1 MCTCIVR
8 INTYTGSIHANSI
21 IMIAHN
27 KRKKGR
33 KGDFKCIMC
42 DFLLKE
48 RKKYNV
54 NMRRRLILVG
64 FA

>member
-8 INTYTGSIHANSI
+8 INTYTESIHANSI

-33 KGDFKCIMC
+33 KGDFNCIMC

-54 NMRRRLILVG
+54 NMR
-64 FA
+64 